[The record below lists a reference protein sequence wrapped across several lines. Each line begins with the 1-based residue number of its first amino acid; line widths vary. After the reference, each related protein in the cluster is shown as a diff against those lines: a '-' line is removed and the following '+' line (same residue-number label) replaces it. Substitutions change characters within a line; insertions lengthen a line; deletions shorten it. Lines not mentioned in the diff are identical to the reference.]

1 MKEETRQA
9 MLEHFSIRIKQMKSE
24 IEVLKK
30 DTMIS
35 DEEKKSEIKSRFYRI
50 RALQY
55 ELLDLK
61 LI

>member
-55 ELLDLK
+55 ELLDSK